1 MAYLH
6 FEHWTQTTS
15 KDVAPEGSAEGY
27 EKGQAMIM
35 YTPTSETPNSEGAG
49 VVLKPKKK
57 RKFPLRDVEHSDRP
71 SPIHPAKAM
80 KVMRRKSY

>member
-6 FEHWTQTTS
+6 FEHRTQAAQE
-15 KDVAPEGSAEGY
+15 DAAPEGCTEGY
-27 EKGQAMIM
+27 AKGQAMIM
-35 YTPTSETPNSEGAG
+35 YTPADQQPNSEGAG

-57 RKFPLRDVEHSDRP
+57 RKFPLRDVEHSDRR

-80 KVMRRKSY
+80 KVMRRKY